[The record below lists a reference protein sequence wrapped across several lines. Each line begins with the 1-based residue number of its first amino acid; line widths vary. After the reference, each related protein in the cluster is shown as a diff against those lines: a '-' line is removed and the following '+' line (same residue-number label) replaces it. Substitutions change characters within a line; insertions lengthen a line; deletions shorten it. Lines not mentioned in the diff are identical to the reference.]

1 MRSYYLRELSNGGVR
16 ASVHRVSRSAFCN
29 LGLKAVL
36 LLLSFLPLA
45 LQPLVDLSLF
55 QNCPPLLKD
64 L

>member
-1 MRSYYLRELSNGGVR
+1 MSYYLRGIWNSGVR
-16 ASVHRVSRSAFCN
+16 VSVHRVSRSAFCN

-36 LLLSFLPLA
+36 LLFLAFLPLA